1 MIHLGGDIV
10 PLLCD
15 ILYPNEKDLIAEKYR
30 QKKIYNYSEQS
41 LPIPHSEPFL
51 HLRCGNGSHKSLYL
65 HITSDL
71 IELYISNK

>member
-30 QKKIYNYSEQS
+30 QKN
-41 LPIPHSEPFL
+41 
-51 HLRCGNGSHKSLYL
+51 
-65 HITSDL
+65 
-71 IELYISNK
+71 